1 MAYLVN
7 TKTGCI
13 HDASKPHVK
22 NCFASYF
29 EKVDTIPEA
38 KSKAKK
44 NGQKPQDCKKCGF
57 NPATIE
63 ECNT

>member
-1 MAYLVN
+1 MAYPVN

-44 NGQKPQDCKKCGF
+44 NGQKPQ
-57 NPATIE
+57 A
-63 ECNT
+63 

>member
-13 HDASKPHVK
+13 HDASKDHVK
-22 NCFASYF
+22 NCTATYF
-29 EKVDTIPEA
+29 VKVDTIPEA
-38 KSKAKK
+38 KSKVKK
-44 NGQKPQDCKKCGF
+44 KGKQPQACKRCGF

-63 ECNT
+63 ECNL